1 MSLQGELAR
10 FDALIES
17 RFPEYWTLLNPPAND
32 EAIQQLIEAL
42 GELQL
47 PSDVEK
53 IYRWHDGGSMDAIMG
68 RRFLTIDEMLAQRE
82 FDMRFDEPPIWLPMF
97 NDMFGSRL
105 YVEAELGSLER
116 DPSLWSK
123 GKDWGPE
130 FSFGSLELLFAS
142 TNEVLE
148 RGLVEVTRL
157 DSGDLMM
164 SEIEDGSHGYAEE
177 VRKRLNPA
185 PDGIRR
191 HRSFFPAVGWSEQWL
206 ASIGVD
212 REAQLATGDNVITIS
227 QLVERAQSS
236 NVTGT
241 VSGRRMGFNRPSGIL
256 QVLIRDESGDLYIEA
271 DPGVCAFEMLGRE
284 IEIDVEAGPSVVPQL
299 EFRGSTAPFARAI
312 AMRFAPEEDPS

>member
-1 MSLQGELAR
+1 MSLQSELAR

-32 EAIQQLIEAL
+32 EAIHQLIESL
-42 GELQL
+42 GDLQL

-82 FDMRFDEPPIWLPMF
+82 FDVRFDEPPLWLPMF
-97 NDMFGSRL
+97 NDVFGSRL
-105 YVEAELGSLER
+105 FVEAELGGLDR
-116 DPSLWSK
+116 DPSMWSK

-148 RGLVEVTRL
+148 RGLVMVTRL
-157 DSGDLMM
+157 DSGHLMM
-164 SEIEDGSHGYAEE
+164 SEIEDGSQGYAEE
-177 VRKRLNPA
+177 VRKRLNPV
-185 PDGIRR
+185 PDGITPY
-191 HRSFFPAVGWSEQWL
+191 RSFFPAVDWSERWL

-212 REAQLATGDNVITIS
+212 REAQLATGDNVIPIS
-227 QLVERAQSS
+227 QLLERARSS
-236 NVTGT
+236 NVTAT
-241 VSGRRMGFNRPSGIL
+241 VSGRRMGFNRPRGIL
-256 QVLIRDESGDLYIEA
+256 QILLRDESGDLYVEA
-271 DPGVCAFEMLGRE
+271 GPEVCVFEIPGSE

-312 AMRFAPEEDPS
+312 AMRFAPENDPS